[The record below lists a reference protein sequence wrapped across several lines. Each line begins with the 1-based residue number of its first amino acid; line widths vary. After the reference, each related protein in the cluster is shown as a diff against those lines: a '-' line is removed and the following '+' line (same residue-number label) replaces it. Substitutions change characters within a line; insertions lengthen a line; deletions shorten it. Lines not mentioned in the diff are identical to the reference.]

1 LKIESILL
9 LFGFRASSR
18 DPFRGIGK
26 PEGMSMYPAVKA
38 VTPKNN
44 WQLELTFDTG
54 EVRSFDMSR
63 YLDHG
68 VFSRLRNPALWQAVK
83 VVLDSIEWP
92 DGIDVD
98 PEILYRDSIPL
109 VASTN

>member
-1 LKIESILL
+1 
-9 LFGFRASSR
+9 
-18 DPFRGIGK
+18 
-26 PEGMSMYPAVKA
+26 MYPAVKA

-54 EVRSFDMSR
+54 EVRGFDMSR

-92 DGIDVD
+92 GGIDLD
-98 PEILYRDSIPL
+98 PEILYRDSVPL
-109 VASTN
+109 AASTN